1 MLIRLKNWWRARKS
15 QPQPQP
21 QSKTKTKGLVPAAP
35 AAAAAAATA
44 APRVSPTYEVRAEGS
59 YVADWTLYGPLDEVS
74 AELLIDSGLD
84 PDLQA
89 LQARDLG
96 YDFEGA
102 PDDCERVPDNFEG
115 APDERWDDSD
125 DADASAYRGLEQ
137 EERAAG
143 STERDAWDASCDAVG
158 ADEAF
163 ESKFESECE
172 SSGDGDGAAGPDD
185 SW

>member
-15 QPQPQP
+15 QP
-21 QSKTKTKGLVPAAP
+21 KGLVPAAP
-35 AAAAAAATA
+35 AAAAGVVSAAA

-89 LQARDLG
+89 LQARDAG
-96 YDFEGA
+96 YD
-102 PDDCERVPDNFEG
+102 FEG

-125 DADASAYRGLEQ
+125 DASAYRGLEQ

-143 STERDAWDASCDAVG
+143 ATERDAWDASCDAVG

-172 SSGDGDGAAGPDD
+172 SECESSGDGDGAAEPDD

>member
-15 QPQPQP
+15 QP
-21 QSKTKTKGLVPAAP
+21 KGLVPAAP
-35 AAAAAAATA
+35 AAAAGVVSAAA

-89 LQARDLG
+89 LQARDAG
-96 YDFEGA
+96 YD
-102 PDDCERVPDNFEG
+102 FEG

-125 DADASAYRGLEQ
+125 DASAYRGLEQ

-143 STERDAWDASCDAVG
+143 ATERDAWDASCDAVG

-172 SSGDGDGAAGPDD
+172 SECESSGDGDGDGAAGPDD

>member
-15 QPQPQP
+15 QP
-21 QSKTKTKGLVPAAP
+21 KGLVPAAP
-35 AAAAAAATA
+35 AAAAGVVSAAA
-44 APRVSPTYEVRAEGS
+44 APRVSPTDEVRAEGS

-89 LQARDLG
+89 LQARDAG

-102 PDDCERVPDNFEG
+102 PDDCERVPDDFEG
-115 APDERWDDSD
+115 APDERWAESD

-143 STERDAWDASCDAVG
+143 ATERDAWDASCDAVG

-163 ESKFESECE
+163 ESKFESKFESECEFECE
-172 SSGDGDGAAGPDD
+172 SSGDGDGAAEPDD

>member
-15 QPQPQP
+15 QP
-21 QSKTKTKGLVPAAP
+21 KGLVPAAP
-35 AAAAAAATA
+35 AAAAGVVSAAA

-89 LQARDLG
+89 LQARDAG
-96 YDFEGA
+96 YD
-102 PDDCERVPDNFEG
+102 FEG

-143 STERDAWDASCDAVG
+143 ATERDAWDASCDAVG

-172 SSGDGDGAAGPDD
+172 SECESSGDGDGAAEPDD

>member
-15 QPQPQP
+15 QP
-21 QSKTKTKGLVPAAP
+21 KGLVPAAP
-35 AAAAAAATA
+35 AAAAGVVSAA
-44 APRVSPTYEVRAEGS
+44 APRVSPTDEVRAEGS
-59 YVADWTLYGPLDEVS
+59 YVADWTLYALLDEVS

-89 LQARDLG
+89 LQARDAG

-115 APDERWDDSD
+115 APDKRWAESD
-125 DADASAYRGLEQ
+125 DADVSAYRGLEQ
-137 EERAAG
+137 EEIAAG
-143 STERDAWDASCDAVG
+143 ATERDAWDASCDAVG

-172 SSGDGDGAAGPDD
+172 SECESSGDGDGDGAAEPDD

>member
-1 MLIRLKNWWRARKS
+1 MLIRLKNWWRTRKS
-15 QPQPQP
+15 QP
-21 QSKTKTKGLVPAAP
+21 KGLVPAAP
-35 AAAAAAATA
+35 AAAAGVVSAAA
-44 APRVSPTYEVRAEGS
+44 APRVSPTDEVRAEGS

-89 LQARDLG
+89 LQARDAG

-115 APDERWDDSD
+115 APDKRWDDSD

-143 STERDAWDASCDAVG
+143 ATERDAWDASCDAVG

-163 ESKFESECE
+163 ESKFECESECE
-172 SSGDGDGAAGPDD
+172 SSGDGDGAAEPDD